1 MSEFEDD
8 LIQSLTE
15 AVEMAKGAE
24 IGIVH
29 HPIDPRQ
36 VRQRA
41 KLTQA
46 RMAPILGMS
55 LSGYRKLEQGQ
66 RGMSGPVANL
76 LRVLDKHPA
85 AVIDALT
92 D

>member
-1 MSEFEDD
+1 MSEFFDD
-8 LIQSLTE
+8 LMQSLSE
-15 AVEMAKGAE
+15 AKEMMNGAN

-29 HPIDPRQ
+29 HPVDPKE
-36 VRQRA
+36 VRKRA
-41 KLTQA
+41 NLTQA

-85 AVIDALT
+85 AVMDALT
-92 D
+92 E